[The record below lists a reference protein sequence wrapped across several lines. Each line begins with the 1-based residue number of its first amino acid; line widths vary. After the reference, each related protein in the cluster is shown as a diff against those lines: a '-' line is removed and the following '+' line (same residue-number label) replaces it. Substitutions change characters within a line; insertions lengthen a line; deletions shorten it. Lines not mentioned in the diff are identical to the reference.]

1 MGYRKAV
8 SAAASAP
15 TPGVKD
21 PLAVLAGILGV
32 AAVEAEA
39 EAEPGTEEEMP
50 SIEDGRGI
58 EFAGLSLEE
67 FVLANQVEGEEE
79 EEEEEGGE
87 EGEGDGEG
95 EYSEQSAEECEDS
108 HTNTHTAGLTEAI
121 LDEREK
127 EKFQDLHRSI
137 KACDEVL
144 ESVESYLSAFQTDLG
159 TVSGEI
165 ESLQARSMSLSKQL
179 ENRKAVEKLLGP
191 VVDDVVIP
199 PHDVRRLMEGD
210 VNDSWVKALYETDRR
225 MMAIGA
231 RDPAKVKAVQE
242 VLPELEKITHKVPL
256 PSLSGVFPSFLLPF
270 LFDFLDF

>member
-1 MGYRKAV
+1 M
-8 SAAASAP
+8 
-15 TPGVKD
+15 
-21 PLAVLAGILGV
+21 
-32 AAVEAEA
+32 
-39 EAEPGTEEEMP
+39 
-50 SIEDGRGI
+50 
-58 EFAGLSLEE
+58 
-67 FVLANQVEGEEE
+67 
-79 EEEEEGGE
+79 
-87 EGEGDGEG
+87 
-95 EYSEQSAEECEDS
+95 
-108 HTNTHTAGLTEAI
+108 
-121 LDEREK
+121 
-127 EKFQDLHRSI
+127 HRSI

-256 PSLSGVFPSFLLPF
+256 PSLSGVFLPSP
-270 LFDFLDF
+270 LFSSSFCLIFSISNATRQSRECETFSFPGSRRCEPREPMPN

>member
-1 MGYRKAV
+1 MRI
-8 SAAASAP
+8 P
-15 TPGVKD
+15 TR
-21 PLAVLAGILGV
+21 
-32 AAVEAEA
+32 
-39 EAEPGTEEEMP
+39 T
-50 SIEDGRGI
+50 
-58 EFAGLSLEE
+58 
-67 FVLANQVEGEEE
+67 
-79 EEEEEGGE
+79 
-87 EGEGDGEG
+87 
-95 EYSEQSAEECEDS
+95 
-108 HTNTHTAGLTEAI
+108 HTHTAGLTELV

-165 ESLQARSMSLSKQL
+165 ESLQSRSMSLGKQL

-199 PHDVRRLMEGD
+199 PHDVRRFVEGD

-225 MMAIGA
+225 MTAIKA
-231 RDPAKVKAVQE
+231 KDPAKVKAVQE

-256 PSLSGVFPSFLLPF
+256 LPLSRVLLLTRPDNRESAGLLRFQDQGAADPGSQRATYPAAGLSAVQAAVSIHGEPPHAACRGNRAGLHQHDAVVLLHLFPEIPQGL
-270 LFDFLDF
+270 